1 MGRDG
6 CRNYS
11 QSARDATG
19 AARTTAARGTR
30 AGFHLAKRVEKM
42 KGNPEPGGN
51 FSEGSKA
58 TAGTKLQPDRS
69 SSQLQKA
76 ELKAA
81 PGSDAGL
88 GATTFPCLRG
98 GQLRTSRATKAG
110 TLETRNK

>member
-19 AARTTAARGTR
+19 AARTTGARGTR
-30 AGFHLAKRVEKM
+30 AGFHLAKRVEKR

-51 FSEGSKA
+51 FSEESKA

-81 PGSDAGL
+81 PGSSWKQRRARSNDL
-88 GATTFPCLRG
+88 PL
-98 GQLRTSRATKAG
+98 LSWRTAEDEYS
-110 TLETRNK
+110 NKSWHT